1 MMSHILGANDLRPRI
16 RDIPIC
22 HISWVPFERDPGYVT
37 MMESPKLTQRQRL
50 LALLDTKPIM
60 RAYQLRSSGIDP
72 KTISRAVRNGE
83 LVRLSHGLYQ
93 RAGSDVDLAQALA
106 EAAKTVPK
114 GIIAMVSA
122 LAFHGLTD
130 QMPRKIWV
138 AISTKDWAPTSSYPP
153 LRIVEFRDRYLQLGV
168 EHHSI
173 SGVDVPIFS
182 VSKTLADMFRNSRL
196 VDRSVA
202 VEGLRAALEQKKA
215 TPAAIAEAAMAADA
229 WKIMRPYLEALT
241 SNG

>member
-1 MMSHILGANDLRPRI
+1 
-16 RDIPIC
+16 
-22 HISWVPFERDPGYVT
+22 
-37 MMESPKLTQRQRL
+37 MESSKLTERQRL
-50 LALLDTKPIM
+50 IALLDARPIV
-60 RAYQLRSSGIDP
+60 RAYELRSEGIDA
-72 KTISRAVRNGE
+72 KTISRAVQAGE
-83 LVRLSHGLYQ
+83 LMRLSHGLYQ
-93 RAGSDVDLAQALA
+93 RAGSHTDMAQALA
-106 EAAKTVPK
+106 EAAKKVPK

-138 AISTKDWAPTSSYPP
+138 AISTKDWAPVSSYPP
-153 LRIVEFRDRYLQLGV
+153 LRIVEFKDKYLQQGV
-168 EHHSI
+168 EHHRI

-182 VSKTLADMFRNSRL
+182 VPKTLADMFRKSRL

-215 TPAAIAEAAMAADA
+215 TPAAIAEAAIAADA